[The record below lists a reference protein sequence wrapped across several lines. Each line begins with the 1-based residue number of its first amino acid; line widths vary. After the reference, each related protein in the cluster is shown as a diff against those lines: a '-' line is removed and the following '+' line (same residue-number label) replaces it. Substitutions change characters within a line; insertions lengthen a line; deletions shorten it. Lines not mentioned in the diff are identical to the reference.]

1 MKVPCPQCL
10 SNVTLVDPGSA
21 GRTRWQ
27 TLALA
32 DHTAR
37 SAPGTAP
44 VVCDASGRAYQ
55 DVAADQPDG
64 E

>member
-21 GRTRWQ
+21 ERTRWQ

-37 SAPGTAP
+37 VAPGTEP
-44 VVCDASGRAYQ
+44 ELCGASGRPYQ

>member
-10 SNVTLVDPGSA
+10 SNVSLVDPGSA
-21 GRTRWQ
+21 ERTRWQ

-32 DHTAR
+32 DHAAR
-37 SAPGTAP
+37 SAPGTDPLPCAG
-44 VVCDASGRAYQ
+44 SGRPYQ
-55 DVAADQPDG
+55 DVAADQPHG